1 MNKEIEEVIV
11 KTFFKKRIQQRILFE
26 LSSPTKRYD
35 AFGRRNDFICTELM
49 FEIPK
54 PNSDPEE
61 IEKLLKK
68 QGAGN
73 KCYVITSAESDIDG
87 KELPL
92 IKALEDL
99 IWTGLPFIISCIPNQ
114 LAYYQGEQAYGSP
127 QRYILKRQ

>member
-1 MNKEIEEVIV
+1 MNKEIEEIIV
-11 KTFFKKRIQQRILFE
+11 KTFFVKSIQQRVLFE
-26 LSSPTKRYD
+26 LSSPQKRYD
-35 AFGRRNDFICTELM
+35 AFGRRNDFIRTESM

-68 QGAGN
+68 RGAGN
-73 KCYVITSAESDIDG
+73 MCYVMTSAESDIDG
-87 KELPL
+87 EEIPL
-92 IKALEDL
+92 KKALEDL
-99 IWTGLPFIISCIPNQ
+99 IWSGMPFIISCIPNK

>member
-1 MNKEIEEVIV
+1 MNKEIEEIIV
-11 KTFFKKRIQQRILFE
+11 KTFFVKRIQQRVLFE
-26 LSSPTKRYD
+26 LSSPQKRYD
-35 AFGRRNDFICTELM
+35 AFGRRNDFIRPELM

-73 KCYVITSAESDIDG
+73 MCYVITSAESDIDG
-87 KELPL
+87 EELPL

-99 IWTGLPFIISCIPNQ
+99 IWSGLPFIISCIPNK

-127 QRYILKRQ
+127 QKYILKRQ

>member
-1 MNKEIEEVIV
+1 MNKEIEEIIV
-11 KTFFKKRIQQRILFE
+11 KTFFEKRIQQRVLFE
-26 LSSPTKRYD
+26 LSSPQKRYD
-35 AFGRRNDFICTELM
+35 AFGRRNNFIRKELM
-49 FEIPK
+49 LEIPK
-54 PNSDPEE
+54 PNSDPEK

-73 KCYVITSAESDIDG
+73 LCYVITSAESDVDG

-99 IWTGLPFIISCIPNQ
+99 IWSGLPFIISCIPNK

-127 QRYILKRQ
+127 EKYILKRR

>member
-1 MNKEIEEVIV
+1 MNKEIEEIIV
-11 KTFFKKRIQQRILFE
+11 KTFFEKRIQQRVLFE
-26 LSSPTKRYD
+26 LSSPQKRYD
-35 AFGRRNDFICTELM
+35 AFGRRNNFIRKELM
-49 FEIPK
+49 LEIPK

-73 KCYVITSAESDIDG
+73 LCYVITSAESDVDG

-99 IWTGLPFIISCIPNQ
+99 IWSGLPFIISCIPNK

-127 QRYILKRQ
+127 EKYILKRR

>member
-1 MNKEIEEVIV
+1 MNKEIEEIIV
-11 KTFFKKRIQQRILFE
+11 KTFFVKRVQERVLFE
-26 LSSPTKRYD
+26 LASPQKRND
-35 AFGRRNDFICTELM
+35 VFGRRNNFIRTELM

-73 KCYVITSAESDIDG
+73 MCYVMTSLNSYIDG
-87 KELPL
+87 EELPL

-99 IWTGLPFIISCIPNQ
+99 IWSGMPFIISCIPNK

-127 QRYILKRQ
+127 QKYILKRQ